1 MFIVWRIAMSLNEK
15 KLYEALMA
23 ILGKPKLSQH
33 LRFSDPE
40 AYKQAIEA
48 VLQAAKGENK

>member
-1 MFIVWRIAMSLNEK
+1 MTDNEK

-48 VLQAAKGENK
+48 VLHAAKGKNKC

>member
-1 MFIVWRIAMSLNEK
+1 MTDNEK

-33 LRFSDPE
+33 LRFNDPE

-48 VLQAAKGENK
+48 VLHAAKGERKC